1 MSCYKCHT
9 DHYRIY
15 FNHHHTFLI
24 ASFFLLLTFFILNRN
39 SFTFGSFTLVTG
51 ILKYSFPFFVL
62 KHNYYFGF
70 LVLLRLAWLWL
81 WRLQWAAVM
90 MEERGKKWDFLSIF
104 WCFFFHLSRH
114 QRDHINL
121 NTFWQCTA
129 KFTSDRRVIEEHI
142 SSHFS
147 FSLFLFFWNCFT
159 FCLN

>member
-24 ASFFLLLTFFILNRN
+24 ASFFLLLLTFFILNRN

-70 LVLLRLAWLWL
+70 WFCFAWLGFGCEGCSGQQWW
-81 WRLQWAAVM
+81 WRKEAKNETFCPFFDV
-90 MEERGKKWDFLSIF
+90 
-104 WCFFFHLSRH
+104 FFFILADIREIILTWIHFGSVL
-114 QRDHINL
+114 Q
-121 NTFWQCTA
+121 
-129 KFTSDRRVIEEHI
+129 
-142 SSHFS
+142 SS
-147 FSLFLFFWNCFT
+147 LPTGEW
-159 FCLN
+159 